1 MLELMYYTRWNSF
14 QLGSIKPIEKN
25 GLEGESGIF
34 LAEFILKV
42 TVAISQ
48 KKKVKVG
55 IEKAD

>member
-42 TVAISQ
+42 TVANSQ
-48 KKKVKVG
+48 KKSK
-55 IEKAD
+55 DRN